1 MTLTSYYDTGIK
13 RSEPTQKM
21 GDILQEIEKTA
32 DLMEQLA
39 SSLENGVESIQI
51 IDQNAVSVSDVVE
64 RNSSTAERTAR
75 ISKEK
80 SSQMRVV

>member
-1 MTLTSYYDTGIK
+1 
-13 RSEPTQKM
+13 M

-39 SSLENGVESIQI
+39 SSLENGAESIQI

-64 RNSSTAERTAR
+64 RNSSAAERTAR
-75 ISKEK
+75 ISKKK